1 MLNCPVC
8 SAAVPPKQAFLSP
21 RWSPFICVCGAKLW
35 LKTPSR
41 LSFLFMI
48 ASIILLTAI
57 KPLQLLPWMYWAIVA
72 LLLAGLVAL
81 NYFDMLRRG
90 RMVLMPDLPVI

>member
-1 MLNCPVC
+1 
-8 SAAVPPKQAFLSP
+8 
-21 RWSPFICVCGAKLW
+21 
-35 LKTPSR
+35 
-41 LSFLFMI
+41 MI